1 MSAETNYLVFASL
14 LISIFAAAISL
25 VRYTNERVR
34 RQAATVGAYYDIVKL
49 IDNDR
54 AVESRG
60 LLRANA
66 ELNRLKD
73 VDPDGD
79 AAQVP
84 DVDNRTQEAAR
95 YVATTYDRL
104 GFILK
109 HDPKLEQEILQW
121 NADVIADMWMMTRL
135 LIKKKWRIRNPQY
148 AIEFERLAAKALAQ
162 MRHYRES
169 NAR

>member
-1 MSAETNYLVFASL
+1 MSAETNYLVLTSL
-14 LISIFAAAISL
+14 MISIFAAAVSL

-34 RQAATVGAYYDIVKL
+34 RQAAAINAYYDIVRL

-66 ELNRLKD
+66 ELNSLRD
-73 VDPDGD
+73 VDPDGGG
-79 AAQVP
+79 AQIP
-84 DVDNRTQEAAR
+84 DLDNKTQEAAR

-109 HDPKLEQEILQW
+109 HDPKLEQEVLEW

-135 LIKKKWRIRNPQY
+135 LVKKKWRMRNPQY
-148 AIEFERLAAKALAQ
+148 AIEFEKLAEKALAQ
-162 MRHYRES
+162 MRLMQK
-169 NAR
+169 NNVT

>member
-1 MSAETNYLVFASL
+1 MTAETNYLVITSL
-14 LISIFAAAISL
+14 VISIFAAAISI
-25 VRYTNERVR
+25 VRYRNERVR

-66 ELNRLKD
+66 ELNCLKD
-73 VDPDGD
+73 VDPDSD
-79 AAQVP
+79 DVHVP
-84 DVDNRTQEAAR
+84 EVDNKILEAAR

-109 HDPKLEQEILQW
+109 HDPKLEQEILDW
-121 NADVIADMWMMTRL
+121 NADVIADMWRMTRL
-135 LIKKKWRIRNPQY
+135 LVKKKWRMRNPQY
-148 AIEFERLAAKALAQ
+148 AREFERLAEKAIAHMEQ
-162 MRHYRES
+162 MQQQK
-169 NAR
+169 

>member
-1 MSAETNYLVFASL
+1 MSAETNYLVVTSL

-25 VRYTNERVR
+25 VRYTNEKVR
-34 RQAATVGAYYDIVKL
+34 RQAATVSAYYDIVKL

-60 LLRANA
+60 LLRANV
-66 ELNRLKD
+66 ELNHLKD
-73 VDPDGD
+73 MDPDGD
-79 AAQVP
+79 GAKIP
-84 DVDNRTQEAAR
+84 DMDNRTQEAAR

-109 HDPKLEQEILQW
+109 HDPKLEQEVLEW

-135 LIKKKWRIRNPQY
+135 LVKKKWRMRNPQY
-148 AIEFERLAAKALAQ
+148 AIEFERLAEKALAQ
-162 MRHYRES
+162 MQRMQEE
-169 NAR
+169 

>member
-1 MSAETNYLVFASL
+1 MSVEANYVAITSL
-14 LISIFAAAISL
+14 IISIFAAAISL
-25 VRYTNERVR
+25 VRYTSERVR
-34 RQAATVGAYYDIVKL
+34 RQAATVSAYYDLVKI

-60 LLRANA
+60 LLRVNA
-66 ELNRLKD
+66 ELNRFKD
-73 VDPDGD
+73 VDPDD
-79 AAQVP
+79 DSAKVP

-109 HDPKLEQEILQW
+109 HDPKLEQEVLEW

-135 LIKKKWRIRNPQY
+135 LVKKKWRMRNPQY
-148 AIEFERLAAKALAQ
+148 AREFETLAEKALAR
-162 MRHYRES
+162 MRVQEK
-169 NAR
+169 

>member
-1 MSAETNYLVFASL
+1 MSAETNYLVIASL
-14 LISIFAAAISL
+14 LISISAAAISL

-66 ELNRLKD
+66 ELNRLRD
-73 VDPDGD
+73 VDPDSHD
-79 AAQVP
+79 AHIP
-84 DVDNRTQEAAR
+84 EVDNKTLEAAR

-109 HDPKLEQEILQW
+109 HDPKLEQEILDW
-121 NADVIADMWMMTRL
+121 NADVIADMWKMTRL
-135 LIKKKWRIRNPQY
+135 LVKKKWRMRNPQY
-148 AIEFERLAAKALAQ
+148 AREFERLAEKAITHMEQ
-162 MRHYRES
+162 MQQ
-169 NAR
+169 

>member
-1 MSAETNYLVFASL
+1 MSAETNYLVLTSL

-34 RQAATVGAYYDIVKL
+34 RQAAAVNAYYDIVKL

-73 VDPDGD
+73 VDPDGNG
-79 AAQVP
+79 AQVP
-84 DVDNRTQEAAR
+84 DVDNKTQEAAR

-109 HDPKLEQEILQW
+109 HDPKLEQEVLEW

-135 LIKKKWRIRNPQY
+135 LVKKKWRMRNPQY
-148 AIEFERLAAKALAQ
+148 AIEFERLAEKALAQ
-162 MRHYRES
+162 MQRMQE
-169 NAR
+169 N

>member
-1 MSAETNYLVFASL
+1 MSAETNYLVLASL

-25 VRYTNERVR
+25 VRYTNERIR
-34 RQAATVGAYYDIVKL
+34 RQAATVNAYYDIVKL

-60 LLRANA
+60 WLRANA

-79 AAQVP
+79 GAQVP
-84 DVDNRTQEAAR
+84 DVDNKTQEAAR

-109 HDPKLEQEILQW
+109 HDPKLEREVLEW
-121 NADVIADMWMMTRL
+121 NADIIADMWMMTRL
-135 LIKKKWRIRNPQY
+135 LVKKKWRMRNPQY
-148 AIEFERLAAKALAQ
+148 AREFERLAEKALAQ
-162 MRHYRES
+162 MQHVRGK
-169 NAR
+169 

>member
-1 MSAETNYLVFASL
+1 MSAETNYLVFASI

-34 RQAATVGAYYDIVKL
+34 RQAATVNAYYDIVKL

-66 ELNRLKD
+66 ELNRLRD
-73 VDPDGD
+73 VDPDSDG
-79 AAQVP
+79 ACVP
-84 DVDNRTQEAAR
+84 DVDNKTQEAAR

-109 HDPKLEQEILQW
+109 HDAKLEQEVLEW
-121 NADVIADMWMMTRL
+121 NADVIADMWMMTRVL
-135 LIKKKWRIRNPQY
+135 VKKKWRIRNPQY
-148 AIEFERLAAKALAQ
+148 AREFERLAQKAIYQMQRAQ
-162 MRHYRES
+162 QT
-169 NAR
+169 

>member
-1 MSAETNYLVFASL
+1 MSAETNYLVFTSL
-14 LISIFAAAISL
+14 IISILAAAISL

-34 RQAATVGAYYDIVKL
+34 RQAAIVSSYYDIVKL

-66 ELNRLKD
+66 ELNRLRST
-73 VDPDGD
+73 DPDSEG
-79 AAQVP
+79 AQVP
-84 DVDNRTQEAAR
+84 DVDNKTQEAAR

-109 HDPKLEQEILQW
+109 HDPKLEQEVLEW
-121 NADVIADMWMMTRL
+121 NSDVIADMWMMTRL
-135 LIKKKWRIRNPQY
+135 FIKKKWRIRNPQY
-148 AIEFERLAAKALAQ
+148 ASEFQRLAEKALAKMQQ
-162 MRHYRES
+162 MQEK
-169 NAR
+169 